1 MFEKFLASSIGLGD
15 EEKEAKK
22 GRGRDTLG
30 ARPGNEAAIYLV
42 GGKRGKLREKFVC
55 LYVCLSVR
63 LSAIEKEEKGPII
76 TATGAGGKCEEIV
89 LIQ

>member
-1 MFEKFLASSIGLGD
+1 MFGKFLASSIGLGD

-22 GRGRDTLG
+22 GRGGDTLG
-30 ARPGNEAAIYLV
+30 ARPGNEAAIYL
-42 GGKRGKLREKFVC
+42 GGKSGKLREKFMC

-76 TATGAGGKCEEIV
+76 TAMGAGGKV
-89 LIQ
+89 